1 MIPAAL
7 RPDTMPP
14 RRTTDLF
21 WLLLFLCAV
30 AAQVFFALVA
40 LYHGVQID
48 FEGGSFDEVLQNVTV
63 HNGWLSRAK
72 ERLAAGRWIQG
83 QLKAIPKDV
92 QLPFEKE
99 NKIRLLAR
107 FTKIRAVLHAEDAV
121 TNWVELRPQNLRL
134 ESQGIAVALGTSAV
148 SSGAFL
154 LLLAYFPVHL
164 VVNVVAV
171 GGPLS
176 LLAIGGL
183 AISGS
188 PVAQLLGVEAH
199 FGWPLVLVGTLGR
212 MDSRSKTKEIPGVLA
227 LILVSF
233 AWGYLRLGIAVLRC
247 SAAFL
252 RARPSIGA
260 YPLLFGLVHLAGL
273 ALWGLAVLG
282 IRSSFQDVDDLDWQ
296 SQFGTASAM
305 LLCFL
310 WGNSFVT
317 GLSTFAVAYAAS
329 HWYGR
334 GPKDAGHGG
343 LVAIQVGLRYH
354 AGSLALGSLLL
365 ALVRTLNVMLWWA
378 EKAQEEAVAAA
389 SGAAHRAV
397 GLPVQRPAQP
407 PSLLRSLRNFAAEVL
422 EVIATWASK
431 QAFVQI
437 AMSGCPFATGAM
449 RAGQLALKAP
459 AGFVIVESLSMIF
472 QRACEFL
479 LIGVAVLVAS
489 SFGLE
494 GLQGLGPVAV
504 SAWLAAESLLHPYS
518 VATTTILHC
527 CLLDKDA
534 PQEPWGR
541 LQQKGKEGKVP
552 PEAVQLQRTLEELSG
567 YLAGNFHDEINAL
580 DIFPLRAGAEH
591 MAARATERF
600 TARVDHA
607 EARRLTAK
615 KQGKD
620 QLESSKRG
628 QDPPTKRPRFTF
640 SDEPNSMPPPLP
652 ALTEAP
658 SDAGEGAQNTTL
670 AVATGPGST
679 EAPKKEN
686 WHHFYAA
693 AKAAEAATMAG
704 AEGITESYTV
714 VEVPDEF
721 TGLLIGKH
729 GIAIK
734 QMQDLGWED
743 QPRSTGKTLDL
754 SKVYKQLPV
763 LPAHSDL
770 AVVHFKDEAKRP
782 VFYVPNALMFGST
795 AAVYAFNRVSRSI
808 WFLIN
813 KFMKVPLAV
822 YFDDYPMFSPEATAL
837 ETDGLVSDFLELL
850 GWRQQ
855 GQTYRTSL
863 SLSMKPDATGSG
875 SAPGLLMGIP
885 W

>member
-1 MIPAAL
+1 M
-7 RPDTMPP
+7 
-14 RRTTDLF
+14 
-21 WLLLFLCAV
+21 
-30 AAQVFFALVA
+30 A
-40 LYHGVQID
+40 LYHGVKID

-63 HNGWLSRAK
+63 HDGWLSRAK
-72 ERLAAGRWIQG
+72 
-83 QLKAIPKDV
+83 
-92 QLPFEKE
+92 
-99 NKIRLLAR
+99 
-107 FTKIRAVLHAEDAV
+107 DAV
-121 TNWVELRPQNLRL
+121 TNWVELRPENLRL

-164 VVNVVAV
+164 VVNVVAI

-199 FGWPLVLVGTLGR
+199 FGWPLVLVG
-212 MDSRSKTKEIPGVLA
+212 VLA
-227 LILVSF
+227 LIFVSF

-260 YPLLFGLVHLAGL
+260 YPLLFGLVHIAGL

-282 IRSSFQDVDDLDWQ
+282 MRSSFQDIEDLDWQ

-310 WGNSFVT
+310 WGNAFVT
-317 GLSTFAVAYAAS
+317 GLSTFAVAYAAC

-334 GPKDAGHGG
+334 GSKDAGHGG

-378 EKAQEEAVAAA
+378 EKAQEEAAAAA
-389 SGAAHRAV
+389 SGAAQRAV

-422 EVIATWASK
+422 EVVATWASK

-459 AGFVIVESLSMIF
+459 AGFVMVESLSMIF

-534 PQEPWGR
+534 PQE
-541 LQQKGKEGKVP
+541 GKVP
-552 PEAVQLQRTLEELSG
+552 PEAVQLQRTMEELSG
-567 YLAGNFHDEINAL
+567 
-580 DIFPLRAGAEH
+580 
-591 MAARATERF
+591 
-600 TARVDHA
+600 
-607 EARRLTAK
+607 
-615 KQGKD
+615 
-620 QLESSKRG
+620 
-628 QDPPTKRPRFTF
+628 
-640 SDEPNSMPPPLP
+640 
-652 ALTEAP
+652 
-658 SDAGEGAQNTTL
+658 
-670 AVATGPGST
+670 
-679 EAPKKEN
+679 
-686 WHHFYAA
+686 
-693 AKAAEAATMAG
+693 
-704 AEGITESYTV
+704 
-714 VEVPDEF
+714 
-721 TGLLIGKH
+721 
-729 GIAIK
+729 
-734 QMQDLGWED
+734 
-743 QPRSTGKTLDL
+743 
-754 SKVYKQLPV
+754 
-763 LPAHSDL
+763 
-770 AVVHFKDEAKRP
+770 
-782 VFYVPNALMFGST
+782 
-795 AAVYAFNRVSRSI
+795 
-808 WFLIN
+808 
-813 KFMKVPLAV
+813 
-822 YFDDYPMFSPEATAL
+822 
-837 ETDGLVSDFLELL
+837 TDGSFV
-850 GWRQQ
+850 QH
-855 GQTYRTSL
+855 YR
-863 SLSMKPDATGSG
+863 
-875 SAPGLLMGIP
+875 
-885 W
+885 